1 MPSSPPRYPNHT
13 PTTGQKKVSSMKK
26 IVNLYGLP
34 SDIYNEL
41 NQRAKD
47 YAATLGLEYVWVP
60 MNPFTKEKAIAALK
74 GADAGIIDV
83 EPYDRTIFNEINDTV
98 KILVRYGVGFDAV
111 NLKDAT
117 EAGIAISRT
126 TAANAQA
133 VAEMALTMIMGAKR
147 LMHKSRSVVN
157 SGVWERQIGSE
168 MFGKKVGILG
178 FGAIG
183 SRVAKLFSG
192 FDCEI
197 LVYDPHLPNAVAEKA
212 GVKMV
217 ALDDIF
223 READAITVH
232 VPYTKENHHIVN
244 AERIAMMKE
253 TAVIVCTARGNLV
266 DEDAL
271 AEALRSNKILGAGL
285 DVYAQEPL
293 PADSP
298 LIGLDNIILTP
309 HVSAQTREALWN
321 MYRKAIEV
329 SAAYLRGEDLGRD
342 LLNPDLKQR
351 G

>member
-1 MPSSPPRYPNHT
+1 
-13 PTTGQKKVSSMKK
+13 MKK

-34 SDIYNEL
+34 SEIVTAQNK
-41 NQRAKD
+41 RAAD
-47 YAATLGLEYVWVP
+47 YAAAKGLEYVWVP
-60 MNPFTKEKAIAALK
+60 MDPFTNEKAIAALK

-83 EPYDRTIFNEINDTV
+83 EPYNREIFREINDTV

-147 LMHKSRSVVN
+147 FMYHNRELVN
-157 SGVWERQIGSE
+157 SGKWQRLIGSE
-168 MFGKKVGILG
+168 MFGKTLGILG

-192 FDCEI
+192 FDCEV
-197 LVYDPHLPNAVAEKA
+197 LVYDPFLPADVAKTA
-212 GVKMV
+212 NVKLV
-217 ALDDIF
+217 GLDELF
-223 READAITVH
+223 RESDAITVH

-266 DEDAL
+266 DEEAL
-271 AEALRSNKILGAGL
+271 AAALREHRILGAGL
-285 DVYAQEPL
+285 DVFAQEPL
-293 PADSP
+293 PLNSP
-298 LIGLDNIILTP
+298 LIGLDNIILSP
-309 HVSAQTREALWN
+309 HNSAQTREALWN
-321 MYRKAIEV
+321 MYAKAIDLA
-329 SAAYLRGEDLGRD
+329 AAYLNGEDLGRD
-342 LLNPDLKQR
+342 LLNPDLKQK

>member
-1 MPSSPPRYPNHT
+1 
-13 PTTGQKKVSSMKK
+13 MKK

-34 SDIYNEL
+34 SKIVNEQ
-41 NQRAKD
+41 NKQAAE
-47 YAATLGLEYVWVP
+47 YAASKGLEYVWVP
-60 MNPFTKEKAIAALK
+60 MNPFTNEKAVAALK

-83 EPYDRTIFNEINDTV
+83 ETYDRAIFQEIKDTV

-147 LMHKSRSVVN
+147 LMHKNSDNVN
-157 SGVWERQIGSE
+157 SGKWERLIGSE
-168 MFGKKVGILG
+168 MFGKTLGILG

-192 FDCEI
+192 FDCNV
-197 LVYDPHLPNAVAEKA
+197 LVYDPFLPKDVAESAK
-212 GVKMV
+212 VKLV
-217 ALDDIF
+217 ELDEIF
-223 READAITVH
+223 RESDAITVH

-253 TAVIVCTARGNLV
+253 TAVIVCTARGNLI
-266 DEDAL
+266 DEEAL
-271 AEALRSNKILGAGL
+271 AAALKEHRILGAGL
-285 DVYAQEPL
+285 DVFAHEPL
-293 PADSP
+293 PLDSP
-298 LIGLDNIILTP
+298 LIGLDNIILAS
-309 HVSAQTREALWN
+309 HNSAQTREALWN
-321 MYRKAIEV
+321 MYKKAIDV
-329 SAAYLRGEDLGRD
+329 AAAYLNGEDIGRD
-342 LLNPDLKQR
+342 LLNPELKQK

>member
-1 MPSSPPRYPNHT
+1 
-13 PTTGQKKVSSMKK
+13 MKK

-34 SDIYNEL
+34 SDIVTAQNK
-41 NQRAKD
+41 RAAD
-47 YAATLGLEYVWVP
+47 YAAAKGLEYVWVP
-60 MNPFTKEKAIAALK
+60 MNPFTNEKAIAALK

-83 EPYDRTIFNEINDTV
+83 EPYNREIFQEINDTV

-147 LMHKSRSVVN
+147 FMYHNRELVN
-157 SGVWERQIGSE
+157 SGKWQRLIGSE
-168 MFGKKVGILG
+168 MFGKTLGILG

-192 FDCEI
+192 FECKV
-197 LVYDPHLPNAVAEKA
+197 LVYDPFLSADVAKA
-212 GVKMV
+212 ANVKLV
-217 ALDDIF
+217 GLDELF
-223 READAITVH
+223 RESDAITIH
-232 VPYTKENHHIVN
+232 APYTKENHHIVN

-266 DEDAL
+266 DEEAL
-271 AEALRSNKILGAGL
+271 AAALKEHRILGAGL
-285 DVYAQEPL
+285 DVFAQEPL
-293 PADSP
+293 PLNSP
-298 LIGLDNIILTP
+298 LIGLDNIILSP
-309 HVSAQTREALWN
+309 HNSAQTREALWN
-321 MYRKAIEV
+321 MYAKAIDLA
-329 SAAYLRGEDLGRD
+329 AAYLNGEDLGRD
-342 LLNPDLKQR
+342 LLNPDLKQK

>member
-1 MPSSPPRYPNHT
+1 
-13 PTTGQKKVSSMKK
+13 MKK

-34 SDIYNEL
+34 SDIVTAQNK
-41 NQRAKD
+41 RAAD
-47 YAATLGLEYVWVP
+47 YAAAKGLEYVWVP
-60 MNPFTKEKAIAALK
+60 MDPFTNEKAIAALK

-83 EPYDRTIFNEINDTV
+83 EPYNREIFQEINDTV

-147 LMHKSRSVVN
+147 FMYHNRELVN
-157 SGVWERQIGSE
+157 SGKWQRLIGSE
-168 MFGKKVGILG
+168 MFGKTLGILG

-192 FDCEI
+192 FECKV
-197 LVYDPHLPNAVAEKA
+197 LVYDPFLSADVAKA
-212 GVKMV
+212 ANVKLV
-217 ALDDIF
+217 GLDELF
-223 READAITVH
+223 RESDAITIH
-232 VPYTKENHHIVN
+232 APYTKENHHIVN

-266 DEDAL
+266 DEEAL
-271 AEALRSNKILGAGL
+271 AAALKEHRILGAGL
-285 DVYAQEPL
+285 DVFAQEPL
-293 PADSP
+293 PLNSP
-298 LIGLDNIILTP
+298 LIGLDNIILSP
-309 HVSAQTREALWN
+309 HNSAQTREALWN
-321 MYRKAIEV
+321 MYAKAIDLA
-329 SAAYLRGEDLGRD
+329 AAYLNGEDLGRD
-342 LLNPDLKQR
+342 LLNPDLKQK

>member
-1 MPSSPPRYPNHT
+1 MQAGSP
-13 PTTGQKKVSSMKK
+13 GASGKDDKMKK

-34 SDIYNEL
+34 SDLMNEQ
-41 NQRAKD
+41 NERAKA
-47 YAATLGLEYVWVP
+47 YAASKGLEYVWVP
-60 MNPFTKEKAIAALK
+60 MPDFTPQKAIAALK

-83 EPYDRTIFNEINDTV
+83 EPYNSEIFDEIKDTV

-111 NLKDAT
+111 NLADAT
-117 EAGIAISRT
+117 KAGIAISRT

-147 LMHKSRSVVN
+147 FMHRNRKIVE
-157 SGVWERQIGSE
+157 SGKWERMIGSE

-183 SRVAKLFSG
+183 RRVAKLFAG

-197 LVYDPHLPNAVAEKA
+197 LIYDPYLPAGAAEEA
-212 GVKMV
+212 GVV
-217 ALDDIF
+217 STDLETIF
-223 READAITVH
+223 RECDAITVH

-266 DEDAL
+266 DEEAL
-271 AEALRSNKILGAGL
+271 AAALKEGRILGAGL
-285 DVYAQEPL
+285 DVFAQEPL
-293 PADSP
+293 PVTSP
-298 LIGLDNIILTP
+298 LIGLDNIILAP
-309 HVSAQTREALWN
+309 HNSAQTREAIWN
-321 MYRKAIEV
+321 MYQKAIDV
-329 SAAYLRGEDLGRD
+329 AAAYLNGEDLGRD
-342 LLNPDLKQR
+342 LLNPDLL